1 MTADVNA
8 ALGIE
13 IPDGIIED
21 LLEVAAGDREDAL
34 LTVAEGEGWTAAY
47 IAVVREKLR
56 LRLKSVPSHAPAVAS
71 ASGFG
76 RRDFSALI
84 AREKAEAMATV
95 APPAADWWTRLNAIS
110 DWGEWMDAAASI
122 VAEGRATV
130 AEIAGEF
137 EIDPAD
143 AETLR
148 SHQARPSVEIEP
160 AALAP
165 AQLPSVIARPSP
177 STLRGEI
184 TLPIAAEGHDQVAL
198 LNQKHSVIGNYG
210 GKCMVLSW
218 ERWEINQREMVPS
231 FQTFGDFQH
240 RYKNRYVQKR
250 TDDGVKNVEAGK
262 FWLASPD
269 RVTYDK
275 VVFEPGEPEV
285 LEGNRLNLWRGF
297 AVKPRKGSWR
307 LLRRHIYLVL
317 GSGDWGAG
325 RYIIRW
331 LAWMFQNPGRPAE
344 AVLAF
349 QGEEGSGKGTLARVM
364 LQIFGAYALPVSDSN
379 MLTGQFT
386 GHLQH
391 CCFLFVDEAFWAG
404 DHKAEGRLKSLITEP
419 TITIRPLYV
428 QGFQVRNML
437 HIMMASNND
446 WVVPAGHGSRRYAV
460 FKVSDERL
468 RDFPYFKDL
477 NAEID
482 GGGTEAMLYDLLQ
495 MDLGEWHPKQIYETA
510 ALVEQKGHSLRGLD
524 AWIEAMLQEGA
535 LPKPLPKYPNRCLSG
550 DLLEAAK
557 EFDRYTNSAK
567 VAARLQAVL
576 GVEAF
581 NTKVARGW
589 AFPELAEC
597 RRLWA
602 SRNGG
607 TWRWHRDAEEWQRW
621 SG

>member
-1 MTADVNA
+1 LAQLCLSLPWALCRAGADRDE
-8 ALGIE
+8 ALR
-13 IPDGIIED
+13 
-21 LLEVAAGDREDAL
+21 LL
-34 LTVAEGEGWTAAY
+34 
-47 IAVVREKLR
+47 VRESGWGPGHIVLARLKLR
-56 LRLKSVPSHAPAVAS
+56 LWDAGEQTV
-71 ASGFG
+71 
-76 RRDFSALI
+76 I
-84 AREKAEAMATV
+84 KAEVPHTGPLLPSLV
-95 APPAADWWTRLNAIS
+95 PEPEWWTRLNAIS
-110 DWGEWMDAAASI
+110 DWDEWMDAATAV
-122 VAEGRATV
+122 VAKGRAT
-130 AEIAGEF
+130 ASEIAGEF
-137 EIDPAD
+137 EIDAAD

-148 SHQARPSVEIEP
+148 SHELQPPAEP
-160 AALAP
+160 APALAP
-165 AQLPSVIARPSP
+165 AQLPSVEAARPSA
-177 STLRGEI
+177 LRGEI
-184 TLPIAAEGHDQVAL
+184 MLPIAAEGRDQVAL

-218 ERWEINQREMVPS
+218 ERWEINPREMVPS
-231 FQTFGDFQH
+231 FQTFGDFQN

-275 VVFEPGEPEV
+275 VVFEPGEREV
-285 LEGNRLNLWRGF
+285 LDGNRLNLWRGF
-297 AVKPRKGSWR
+297 AVKPRRGSWR

-317 GSGDWGAG
+317 GDRDWRAG

-331 LAWMFQNPGRPAE
+331 LAWMLQNPSRPAE

-349 QGEEGSGKGTLARVM
+349 QGDEGSGKGTLARVM
-364 LQIFGAYALPVSDSN
+364 LQIFGAYALPVSDPN

-404 DHKAEGRLKSLITEP
+404 DHKAEGRLKSLITES

-460 FKVSDERL
+460 FKVSDEQVVSDERVE
-468 RDFPYFKDL
+468 DFAYFKAL

-495 MDLGEWHPKQIYETA
+495 LRLGEWHPKQIYKTE
-510 ALVEQKGHSLRGLD
+510 ALIEQKGHSLRGLD

-567 VAARLQAVL
+567 VATRLQEL
-576 GVEAF
+576 LRVEAF

-597 RRLWA
+597 RQLWA

-607 TWRWHRDAEEWQRW
+607 TWRWHRAVEEWQRW
-621 SG
+621 SGV